1 MVFHGTVLG
10 ATARPFPRLKSAV
23 TIKETCN
30 NNNKKTQRVML
41 STPLPVAKKRKEKL
55 NSRQIG
61 DATSSEA
68 LNYRVAKYS
77 SKLNHENTDTG
88 FCRYELERTGVE
100 ELNICTDSNENM

>member
-10 ATARPFPRLKSAV
+10 ATARPFPRLKSL
-23 TIKETCN
+23 ETCN
-30 NNNKKTQRVML
+30 DNNKKTQRVML
-41 STPLPVAKKRKEKL
+41 STLSPVAKKTKEKL
-55 NSRQIG
+55 NSRQIR

-77 SKLNHENTDTG
+77 SKLNHENTDTA